1 MAPLHQLVDCTDGVG
16 GAAPRGSTSLSND
29 LHVASIGYCSMDV
42 GRLDDLRSNKAIAGD
57 RLLIVR
63 TGVNRPAGVLCK

>member
-1 MAPLHQLVDCTDGVG
+1 MVLG
-16 GAAPRGSTSLSND
+16 GRLNGGRQVSND
-29 LHVASIGYCSMDV
+29 PVASSGYCSMDV

-63 TGVNRPAGVLCK
+63 TGVNRPAGVLCE